1 MKKNFV
7 KYVTQY
13 ITASKFKLFLA
24 IGLLC
29 CFYFSILYIIAP
41 PHFGSNDDIGFLC
54 LYSGI
59 QTGNPSNIAQFTG
72 IIWSTLFSSLYSF
85 SPTIP
90 WYPLLHIV
98 ILFFAIFTI
107 SYITSLVLLNKGFT
121 IISFFIINTF
131 LFFTLFG
138 YHASNI
144 QFTTTPALC
153 CAGAICCI
161 FILLFFHG
169 LDRFV
174 YYYSTVALVIL
185 SFFSIIGRLEIFA
198 LSNASYICAMILILC
213 YDYKFCTPLLKTLF
227 QHIVSKF
234 KSNKKAFLNVIIIL
248 LFLNAINAIAN
259 SHYFSSEEYKLW
271 KEQTKIGQTYLDR
284 RHNSYSDD
292 FTVYNDNGWSES
304 YYNLVNK
311 WYALDKKTYDLDSY
325 RKVVDS
331 AHVNPYS
338 LIKTILVAF
347 LECGKRSL
355 ILLFVCDIIYV
366 FFMLSCNNNN
376 IINRII
382 YLIPFIIMHILL
394 LFLASTG
401 RITDR
406 VLLSLLFMFFTMGM
420 LLFICNLSKFKPHK
434 FALILIVILCI
445 FSSIINIRSLHK
457 QTGKTYIDDSI
468 ALIKLWDY
476 ASNDSSH
483 FFIYDNSFYIP
494 ANINPFSIDTNSLCG
509 FGNVAWWGTPCSRLM
524 WKEQLNNNGYNSF
537 YTENLFDEKVLFAST
552 GDLDSDLTDYLHEE
566 YGNRITYVKVY
577 DNNYF
582 KLYKLELSE

>member
-1 MKKNFV
+1 MKKKFFQ
-7 KYVTQY
+7 YVTQY
-13 ITASKFKLFLA
+13 ITTSKLILFLT

-29 CFYFSILYIIAP
+29 CFDFIILYIIAP

-59 QTGNPSNIAQFTG
+59 QTGTPSNIAQFTG

-85 SPTIP
+85 FPAIP

-98 ILFFAIFTI
+98 IIFFAILTI
-107 SYITSLVLLNKGFT
+107 SYITTLVLIYKGFP
-121 IISFFIINTF
+121 IISLFIINTF
-131 LFFTLFG
+131 SYFTLFG

-174 YYYSTVALVIL
+174 YYYSTVALVVL
-185 SFFSIIGRLEIFA
+185 SFFSIICRLEIST
-198 LSNASYICAMILILC
+198 LSNVSYVCTLILVLC
-213 YDYKFCTPLLKTLF
+213 YDYKFCNPLLITLF

-259 SHYFSSEEYKLW
+259 AHYFSSEEYKLW
-271 KEQTKIGQTYLDR
+271 KEQTKVGQTYLDR
-284 RHNSYSDD
+284 HHNSYSDD
-292 FTVYNDNGWSES
+292 FSVYNDNGWSES

-311 WYALDKKTYDLDSY
+311 WYALDKKTNDLYSY
-325 RKVVDS
+325 KKVVDS
-331 AHVNPYS
+331 LHVNPYS
-338 LIKTILVAF
+338 PVKTILIAF

-355 ILLFVCDIIYV
+355 VLLFVCDIIYV
-366 FFMLSCNNNN
+366 LFMLSCHNNK
-376 IINRII
+376 INRII
-382 YLIPFIIMHILL
+382 FLIPFIIMHILL
-394 LFLASTG
+394 LYLASTG

-406 VLLSLLFMFFTMGM
+406 VLTSLLFMFFTMGM
-420 LLFICNLSKFKPHK
+420 FLFICNLSKFKSHK
-434 FALILIVILCI
+434 FTVILIVILCI

-468 ALIKLWDY
+468 ALINLWNY

-494 ANINPFSIDTNSLCG
+494 ANINPFSIDTYSLCG
-509 FGNVAWWGTPCSRLM
+509 FGNVAWWGTPFSRLI
-524 WKEQLNNNGYNSF
+524 WTEQLTNNGYDSF

-552 GDLDSDLTDYLHEE
+552 GDLDSDLTDYLREE
-566 YGNRITYVKVY
+566 YGNRITYVEVY
-577 DNNYF
+577 DNNIF
-582 KLYKLELSE
+582 RLYKLKLSE